1 MSAVPEANQANV
13 AQLRQQLAPS
23 LAPDQ
28 KVDMFSLRGFELANR
43 IAKAYST
50 SDAVPAAYRG
60 AIEKKDRSGSTWVD
74 NPAALGNCIV
84 AIEVAQA
91 VGMSI
96 AAVMQNSNVIE
107 GRLSWS
113 GKCVIAAVNASGRFT
128 PLRFHVINK
137 GFIKASYREKLGWNN
152 EKRGF
157 DFADRQV
164 EVENLECV
172 AWALPHGFPMPPG
185 VYTLPQAKERGLP
198 VIEGAPVSV
207 KMAVEEGWYSKSGSK
222 WQTEMKHLMLQYRA
236 GSFFGNIHAPDVMM
250 GMGKTSEEL
259 EDITTVDVNA
269 SGQVTG
275 VTTEELRRPAAA
287 TPAAEVVSQKNNVET
302 DTGKPAT
309 EGVAGAAAAAEGALN
324 SMVDDVVTFAIVSN
338 ALNKATTELEL
349 DAARAL
355 IPKLEDATQ
364 QAELNAKAERRHTE
378 ITKPVATSR
387 RTARTTTS
395 ME

>member
-1 MSAVPEANQANV
+1 MSAVLEQQTNQASV
-13 AQLRQQLAPS
+13 SGLRQSLPPS
-23 LAPDQ
+23 LVPDQ

-60 AIEKKDRSGSTWVD
+60 HVEKKDRGVSTWIE

-113 GKCVIAAVNASGRFT
+113 GKFVIAAVNASGRFT
-128 PLRFHVINK
+128 PLRFHIVNK
-137 GFIKASYREKLGWNN
+137 GTIKASYREKLGWNN

-164 EVENLECV
+164 EIENLECT
-172 AWALPHGFPMPPG
+172 AWALPHGFQMPPG

-198 VIEGAPVSV
+198 VIEGAPVST
-207 KMAVEEGWYSKSGSK
+207 KMAVEEGWYSKAGSK

-275 VTTEELRRPAAA
+275 VTTEELRRAA
-287 TPAAEVVSQKNNVET
+287 PVQQAEVVTQKNTTET
-302 DTGKPAT
+302 AASDAPA
-309 EGVAGAAAAAEGALN
+309 ADAAAGPEVRTAQTLEAVTEALEK
-324 SMVDDVVTFAIVSN
+324 STTAI
-338 ALNKATTELEL
+338 EL

-355 IPKLEDATQ
+355 IPQVEDAME
-364 QAELNAKAERRHTE
+364 QAQLNALAQKRLTAINAPAAT
-378 ITKPVATSR
+378 TSR
-387 RTARTTTS
+387 RATRTATPL
-395 ME
+395 E